1 MMFDDLRARV
11 SSSVVLL
18 GFVLGTL
25 TFGVWGIKVLTIVV
39 SIGMVYEWLRIVGYT
54 RRSLFFVLTASIFIP
69 VLIVSFREPV
79 LALGV
84 LFLIVSSFIFL
95 REVYGMSLLKVALG
109 ALIIGMLV
117 LSVFS
122 CLALCQNGF
131 FMIAWVALIVIS
143 MDVGGY
149 FWGSWIGGPKL
160 VPKLSP
166 KKTWSGFIGGLL
178 SAIFVSV
185 LTYAYYFEATL
196 PASLLW
202 RIVFLGTMSALG
214 DLMES
219 WLKRAHGFK
228 NSGRI
233 IPGHGG
239 VLDRFDGYLF
249 AMPGLYLLIYFDR
262 YFMVSFGEF
271 EKVL

>member
-1 MMFDDLRARV
+1 MFDNLRARV
-11 SSSVVLL
+11 SSSIILL
-18 GFVLGTL
+18 GFVFGVL
-25 TFGVWGIKVLTIVV
+25 TFGVCGVKVLTVAV
-39 SIGMVYEWLRIVGYT
+39 SVGMVYEWLRIVGYA
-54 RRSLFFVLTASIFIP
+54 RKSLFFVLNAS
-69 VLIVSFREPV
+69 VLIPLCVVFFREPV

-84 LFLIVSSFIFL
+84 LFLIVSSLIFL
-95 REVYGMSLLKVALG
+95 REIYGTSLLKVALG
-109 ALIIGMLV
+109 ALVIGLLA

-131 FMIAWVALIVIS
+131 FMIAWVALIVVS

-166 KKTWSGFIGGLL
+166 KKTWSGFIGGLV
-178 SAIFVSV
+178 SAVFVSV

-196 PASLLW
+196 PAPLLW
-202 RIVFLGTMSALG
+202 RILLLGTMAALG

-219 WLKRAHGFK
+219 WLKRVHGFK

-239 VLDRFDGYLF
+239 VLDRFDGYLL
-249 AMPGLYLLIYFDR
+249 AMPGLYALVYFDR
-262 YFMVSFGEF
+262 YFMLSFGEF